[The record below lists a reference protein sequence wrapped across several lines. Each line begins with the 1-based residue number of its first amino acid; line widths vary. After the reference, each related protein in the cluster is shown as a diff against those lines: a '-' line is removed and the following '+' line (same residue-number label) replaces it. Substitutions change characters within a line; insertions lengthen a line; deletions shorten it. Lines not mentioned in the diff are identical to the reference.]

1 MHRKVVQ
8 SGTDMMQMNQSL
20 ISMMKKKSNEPIK
33 FVKKR
38 SARFGGSIEK
48 ETSLNQ
54 VRNISDFLLGNNN
67 I

>member
-1 MHRKVVQ
+1 
-8 SGTDMMQMNQSL
+8 MMQMNQSL